1 MKRLKTYFTFLS
13 RNKLFTCVNV
23 AGLSISM
30 MFVLLIANMVT
41 RQLTI
46 DRHVPDADR
55 IYVLANEWNTG
66 GHYQLGDRLK
76 SRYPEIEDWSSM
88 GGSTPLLLSQ
98 NDNVVHINT
107 LFVKENFF
115 DFFHFKLIEGNAKD
129 VLVDDNSA
137 VISRSCANRLF
148 GTTQVIGKVLSIKSF
163 DKQYVITGIAEDID
177 NSIFPAETEVF
188 LPQINVKYYNES
200 SDIEDTHMNFAFS
213 SELFFRFVPGFNPQ
227 DKAADM
233 AAYFKEFFW
242 IYKNSL
248 KEVRFIPMHD
258 FYFSELHSYLGLKQY
273 SFTQVFIFATAGI
286 LILLMA
292 IFNYVSMSVAQT
304 SYRAKEMAT
313 CRLLGSSRRDI
324 FWHMIEE
331 SLLLTTGA
339 FLLGFILAKSA
350 EPYAIELLQVKT
362 DLAGDLSVPVVLT
375 YLAFILLLS
384 FLSGFAPGTILSHY
398 NPMDVVKGT
407 FRRKTKALYLRLLS
421 IAQMG
426 LTLAMLTC
434 ALYLSIQI
442 YRILHTPL
450 GYTHEHILNYTPVSD
465 LKAIHLFRDEARKL
479 PFVRRVCLAQGTPV
493 NGGNNSTMS
502 VTGNKGEE
510 EISFQYFKAD
520 SSFIPMFGIQIT
532 EDRRM
537 PYDPSTFF
545 FSRTAIDKLKEIGIT
560 DYFTT
565 TYDQRIQIAGTF
577 ENFKIRSLMSPQLPL
592 MMQITPKED
601 LYPWNILVQV
611 QGDKPHEYKKQLDAL
626 YSRMVQGLPF
636 ESRWYDDLI
645 TDIYSDAIRMNKLM
659 VVFTFTA
666 LLISLLGLTA
676 MSIYFIAQRKRD
688 MAVRRVFGASISNE
702 VFRLMK
708 FSFGSFCISLLVA
721 IPLTVMGILQI
732 DKAVPYESIF
742 PYWVP
747 AAAFLLVCGFSLATV
762 YLIGLKATRE
772 NPVNNLKTE

>member
-1 MKRLKTYFTFLS
+1 MKRLKTYFTFLN
-13 RNKLFTCVNV
+13 RNKLFTFVNV

-41 RQLTI
+41 RQLTV
-46 DRHVPDADR
+46 DKHVPDADR
-55 IYVLANEWNTG
+55 IYVLANEWNSG

-76 SRYPEIEDWSSM
+76 SRYPEIKDWSSI
-88 GGSTPLLLSQ
+88 GGNTPLLLSQ
-98 NDNVVHINT
+98 NDNVVNINT

-115 DFFHFKLIEGNAKD
+115 DFFHFKLIEGNPKD

-137 VISRSCANRLF
+137 VITRSCANRLF
-148 GTTQVIGKVLSIKSF
+148 GTTQVIGKVLALKSF
-163 DKQYVITGIAEDID
+163 DKEYVITGIAEDID
-177 NSIFPAETEVF
+177 NSIFPSEAEVF

-200 SDIEDTHMNFAFS
+200 SNIEDTEMSNAVS
-213 SELFFRFVPGFNPQ
+213 SELFFRFVPGFNPK
-227 DKAADM
+227 DKAADI

-242 IYKNSL
+242 IYKYSL
-248 KEVRFIPMHD
+248 KEVRFIPMRD

-273 SFTQVFIFATAGI
+273 SFTQVLIFATTGI

-331 SLLLTTGA
+331 SFLLTTGA
-339 FLLGFILAKSA
+339 FLLGFTFAKLA
-350 EPYAIELLQVKT
+350 EPYALELLQVKT
-362 DLAGDLSVPVVLT
+362 DLVGDLSVPVVLT

-384 FLSGFAPGTILSHY
+384 FLSGFAPGTILSNY
-398 NPMDVVKGT
+398 NPLDVVKGT

-421 IAQMG
+421 IAQTG

-434 ALYLSIQI
+434 ALYLSTQI
-442 YRILHTPL
+442 YRILHAPL
-450 GYTHEHILNYTPVSD
+450 GYTHEHILQYPPVSD
-465 LKAIHLFRDEARKL
+465 LNAIHLFRDEAHKL
-479 PFVRRVCLAQGTPV
+479 PFVRNVSLAQGTPV
-493 NGGNNSTMS
+493 DGGNNWTMPIRS
-502 VTGNKGEE
+502 NKGVE
-510 EISFQYFKAD
+510 EIGFQYFRVD
-520 SSFIPMFGIQIT
+520 SAFISMFGIQIT
-532 EDRRM
+532 EDRHM
-537 PYDPSTFF
+537 PYDPSTSF
-545 FSRTAIDKLKEIGIT
+545 FSETTIEKLKEMGST
-560 DYFTT
+560 DYFTIT
-565 TYDQRIQIAGTF
+565 SGRRFQIAGTF
-577 ENFKIRSLMSPQLPL
+577 ADFKIRSLMSPQLP
-592 MMQITPKED
+592 MMLQIYPKDD

-611 QGDKPHEYKKQLDAL
+611 QGDKPNEYKKQLDEL
-626 YSRMVQGLPF
+626 YSRLIQGLPF
-636 ESRWYDDLI
+636 ESRWYDEMI
-645 TDIYSDAIRMNKLM
+645 TDVYSDAIRMNKLM

-676 MSIYFIAQRKRD
+676 MSIYFITQRKRD

-702 VFRLMK
+702 IVRLLK

-721 IPLTVMGILQI
+721 IPLTIIGIHQI
-732 DKAVPYESIF
+732 DKAVPYESTF

-747 AAAFLLVCGFSLATV
+747 IASFILVCGFSLATV
-762 YLIGLKATRE
+762 YLISLKATRE